1 MNKKYKDLDQA
12 IDELLKST
20 KAENLDE
27 DLEDEELEEPTETV
41 EDEVEKAEDDTDEL
55 EDEPTDETEE
65 KIEDEPLEEEEEVE
79 EEPVDEVEEDGYMEL
94 DEVVEEVTNRIM
106 DNIKDYINEI
116 LENKEE
122 DKEEE
127 TTVDE
132 LATTVEKSLD
142 IIKLLNEK
150 IDAEIAD
157 RKEDNI
163 VKGLSAKVDNLDK
176 LVKSRKSYS
185 NNKNLEV
192 IERFDEKRDVEDL
205 SKSERVD
212 ILSRAFQAGNKDIN
226 LVDITNAE
234 LGRTLSNNA
243 IRVLRNSIGK

>member
-12 IDELLKST
+12 IDELIKSSKT
-20 KAENLDE
+20 ENLDE

-41 EDEVEKAEDDTDEL
+41 EDEVEKSEDDTEEL
-55 EDEPTDETEE
+55 EEEPIDDVDEEVEE
-65 KIEDEPLEEEEEVE
+65 EPVEEEEEVE
-79 EEPVDEVEEDGYMEL
+79 EPEEESEDEDGYMEL

-122 DKEEE
+122 P
-127 TTVDE
+127 TVNE
-132 LATTVEKSLD
+132 LASTVEKSLD
-142 IIKLLNEK
+142 IMKLINEK
-150 IDAEIAD
+150 IDSEIAD
-157 RKEDNI
+157 REENDM

-243 IRVLRNSIGK
+243 VRVLRNSIGK